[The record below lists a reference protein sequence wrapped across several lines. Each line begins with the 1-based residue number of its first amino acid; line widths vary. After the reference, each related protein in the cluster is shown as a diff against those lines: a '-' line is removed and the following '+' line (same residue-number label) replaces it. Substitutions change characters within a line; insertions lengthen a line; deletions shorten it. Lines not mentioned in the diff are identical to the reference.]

1 VDEFA
6 AIRAW
11 RSVVGAARLEPMD
24 KVHNAIWRVI
34 GEDRREWVLKQLPEF
49 PPGVGPVEEYRVL
62 CYLQAAGL
70 PVAALRTIKWLTQ
83 RYDELSAI
91 AAQ

>member
-1 VDEFA
+1 
-6 AIRAW
+6 
-11 RSVVGAARLEPMD
+11 
-24 KVHNAIWRVI
+24 
-34 GEDRREWVLKQLPEF
+34 VLKHLPEF